1 MPKKSTDIRT
11 RRMMVERYMDG
22 EEVEEIA
29 KEAGVTTGTIYRW
42 IRDVR
47 AEQAASEKGERI
59 PLTQKMYNQLKE
71 HVEKLEG
78 IITILKI
85 AGCTVDAPLDVKL
98 SVLERLYHEE
108 EYSVRILI
116 QFCQH
121 GFADE
126 LGIVEDVVVIKHLAH
141 FLFKEVH
148 HFLLWYKSKVICS
161 YSMCGRNE
169 LFAAAAGVFVSR
181 NI

>member
-1 MPKKSTDIRT
+1 MPKKNTDIRI

-22 EEVEEIA
+22 ETVEGIA
-29 KEAGVTTGTIYRW
+29 KDAGVTTGTIYRW

-47 AEQAASEKGERI
+47 VEQAASEKGERI

-108 EYSVRILI
+108 EYSVRMLCEALEVPRGT
-116 QFCQH
+116 FYRPPPR
-121 GFADE
+121 GF
-126 LGIVEDVVVIKHLAH
+126 GRTR
-141 FLFKEVH
+141 
-148 HFLLWYKSKVICS
+148 ICPRPPLRRN
-161 YSMCGRNE
+161 CGRRSPRR
-169 LFAAAAGVFVSR
+169 SR
-181 NI
+181 R